1 MREREKRLVLL
12 CVSAFVFVLSLKT
25 HLVSVIDEGQAEE
38 WKTKLAG
45 QLHIHVLRSK
55 FACLNNNRNC
65 FHSSFF
71 LILFFFFN
79 GISKKNS
86 RDQESCVFSRSL
98 TTMWT

>member
-45 QLHIHVLRSK
+45 QLHIHVLRSE

-71 LILFFFFN
+71 FNSYFFLMESQKRTV
-79 GISKKNS
+79 GIKKV
-86 RDQESCVFSRSL
+86 VFL
-98 TTMWT
+98 ADL